1 MSKAYQTALSYL
13 SRAQRTTEEV
23 RRYLLRKG
31 FDDEEIDKAILKL
44 TQIGYLNDEKY
55 LENYLGS
62 GKSQKYGYARLK
74 LKLLQK
80 GINPEL
86 LKNINIDEDEEVAK
100 ALELLQKKYKNI
112 NGVDKA
118 KYYRF
123 LVNRGFTPTVA
134 RKALSLTDNMDK
146 G

>member
-1 MSKAYQTALSYL
+1 MSKAYQKALLYL
-13 SRAQRTTEEV
+13 SRAPRTTEEV
-23 RRYLLRKG
+23 RRFLLRKG
-31 FDDEEIDKAILKL
+31 FNDEEITEAIFKL

-86 LKNINIDEDEEVAK
+86 LKNLNFAEDEEIAK
-100 ALELLQKKYKNI
+100 ARELLQKKYKNI
-112 NGVDKA
+112 NSADKA

-123 LVNRGFTPTVA
+123 LLNRGFSPAVA
-134 RKALSLTDNMDK
+134 RKALFLTDNMDN